1 MASYRDILG
10 KVEGLQRGFTS
21 GTCAQ
26 AAAKGAA
33 RMLVSGKICHEVSV
47 TLRGGMELT
56 IPLTG
61 QKIGENSASCS
72 VIKDSGDDD
81 DVTHGK
87 EFCAEVSYCDKQ
99 EIFIRGGKGVG
110 TVTLQ
115 GLPVPPGHSAI
126 NPNPL
131 KMIRRSLE
139 PLLPKE
145 DGFNVIISVPEGEA
159 LAKETWNPRIGIEG
173 GISIIGTSG
182 IIEPKSSKA
191 YRASIALCLNVNR
204 KGGAHKVYITPGY
217 VGEGYLKKE
226 LHLMDEQI
234 VKVGDH
240 VGFALDSAVSR
251 GFEEICLVGH
261 IGKMAKIAS
270 GIFDTHSKYG
280 DARLETVAAFAAAA
294 GASQEDV
301 LNLLDMTMAEASVTY
316 LKNHNLKKAFDL
328 LNKRLIDR
336 CHLRF
341 KRDLKFTSIILDLKG
356 EDLSN
361 ITDNRGENNE

>member
-1 MASYRDILG
+1 MVSYRDVLG

-26 AAAKGAA
+26 AASKAA
-33 RMLVSGKICHEVSV
+33 AQMLISGEICRDVSV
-47 TLRGGMELT
+47 VLKGGLQLI
-56 IPLTG
+56 IPVTG
-61 QKIGENSASCS
+61 QVIGETSASCS
-72 VIKDSGDDD
+72 VIKDSGDDS

-99 EIFIRGGKGVG
+99 GIFISGGKGVG
-110 TVTLQ
+110 TVTRE
-115 GLPVPPGHSAI
+115 GLPIAPGQSAI

-139 PLLPKE
+139 PLLPKKH
-145 DGFNVIISVPEGEA
+145 GFNVVISVPEGEA
-159 LAKETWNPRIGIEG
+159 LARETWNPRIGIEG

-191 YRASIALCLNVNR
+191 YRASIALCLNVIR
-204 KGGAHKVYITPGY
+204 KEGANKVYITPGY
-217 VGEGYLKKE
+217 VGEGYLKRD
-226 LHLMDEQI
+226 LHLRDEEI

-240 VGFALDSAVSR
+240 VGFALDSAVSQ
-251 GFEEICLVGH
+251 GFEEICLIGH
-261 IGKMAKIAS
+261 IGKMAKVAS

-294 GASQEDV
+294 GANQEDV
-301 LNLLDMTMAEASVTY
+301 LNLLNMTMAEASVAY
-316 LKNHNLKKAFDL
+316 LKGHGLEKTFDM

-356 EDLSN
+356 DDLSN
-361 ITDNRGENNE
+361 ITVDKSGD